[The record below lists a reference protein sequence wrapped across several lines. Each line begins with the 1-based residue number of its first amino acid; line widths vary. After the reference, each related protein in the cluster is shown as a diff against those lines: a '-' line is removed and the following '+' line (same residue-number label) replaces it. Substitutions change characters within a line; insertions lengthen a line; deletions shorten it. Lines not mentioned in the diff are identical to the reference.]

1 MLIHVRVKLA
11 PSVREMIVATGKVFN
26 RKNAAQ
32 EAMSGSDPDQ
42 GRPARECLCH
52 KSAQPPAA
60 NPIVFT
66 LKRSFTALS
75 WVPGLG
81 KVCTAEET
89 SATSMLSNSVS
100 CAAAIRMKGRFTD
113 MFPLIPGSFS
123 FSREAAAETTSR
135 TRTDGD
141 VGIGT

>member
-26 RKNAAQ
+26 RKNDAQ

-100 CAAAIRMKGRFTD
+100 CAAAIR
-113 MFPLIPGSFS
+113 
-123 FSREAAAETTSR
+123 
-135 TRTDGD
+135 
-141 VGIGT
+141 